1 MRDKERSGPGPVGR
15 IFSGLRRSRTAI
27 IVYTV
32 TALLCVASFFLPGIV
47 LAARDRTLARSDDIL
62 PADEVQL
69 SLLSNLSMAQRL
81 ALVGDPGAT
90 EVYLA
95 SGRSLTE
102 EEAREHASALVR
114 GMSLMDKSVSEFE
127 VSLTP
132 QLRVAAD
139 NSALLTWTAVY
150 TSDSRDVTVIFDDEG
165 GSCLAFRQISYP
177 HGKAALSGA
186 GVTGSDQSSG
196 EGSVSSWPM
205 TDEENGKVT
214 DEKFMAGYLSL
225 ISQIL
230 SPLDIQYSD
239 VSVTS
244 PQSVSAI
251 IPYDNT
257 YYSMPVSIRSVE
269 HEGFTY
275 ALHISVNM

>member
-15 IFSGLRRSRTAI
+15 FFSGLRRSRTAI

-186 GVTGSDQSSG
+186 GVTGNDQ
-196 EGSVSSWPM
+196 SSWPM